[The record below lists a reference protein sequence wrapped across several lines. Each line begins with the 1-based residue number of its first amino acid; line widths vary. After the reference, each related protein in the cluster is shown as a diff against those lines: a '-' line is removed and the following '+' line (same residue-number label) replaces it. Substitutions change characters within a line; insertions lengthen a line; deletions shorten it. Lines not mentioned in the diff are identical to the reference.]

1 MFIKKKREKRYQRYI
16 ENVKLFFFDKI
27 RRSKLAIAILE
38 IPFRDGWK
46 TLDAYY
52 PEKEFLYIYIYIK
65 KRIILSFFFFFRSRW
80 LRTKKFPAFNKN
92 FPGNFSYL
100 I

>member
-1 MFIKKKREKRYQRYI
+1 MLI
-16 ENVKLFFFDKI
+16 I
-27 RRSKLAIAILE
+27 RRKSFI
-38 IPFRDGWK
+38 
-46 TLDAYY
+46 
-52 PEKEFLYIYIYIK
+52 YIYIYIK

>member
-52 PEKEFLYIYIYIK
+52 PEKEFFIYIYILK
-65 KRIILSFFFFFRSRW
+65 KE
-80 LRTKKFPAFNKN
+80 
-92 FPGNFSYL
+92 
-100 I
+100 

>member
-1 MFIKKKREKRYQRYI
+1 MKI

-27 RRSKLAIAILE
+27 RQLKLAIAILE

-46 TLDAYY
+46 TEDAYY
-52 PEKEFLYIYIYIK
+52 PEKEFFIYIYIK
-65 KRIILSFFFFFRSRW
+65 KRIILSFFFFVVVGYERKSSRHLIKISQEIFR
-80 LRTKKFPAFNKN
+80 
-92 FPGNFSYL
+92 